1 MKRLKISFLTL
12 AMLLIPLIVAPVL
25 IPATI
30 NAQTAQVTAPDV
42 LPVENIA
49 DIFTS
54 LTMLAGGVLLFTGFI
69 KKVFKTKDQLT
80 IWISFIVSITLA
92 GVGWMLQYGMFINL
106 EWYYIFVYGL
116 AAMVM
121 ANGLSTWS
129 VISGIMKLIKLK
141 IPEN

>member
-1 MKRLKISFLTL
+1 
-12 AMLLIPLIVAPVL
+12 VL

-92 GVGWMLQYGMFINL
+92 GVGWILQYGMFINL